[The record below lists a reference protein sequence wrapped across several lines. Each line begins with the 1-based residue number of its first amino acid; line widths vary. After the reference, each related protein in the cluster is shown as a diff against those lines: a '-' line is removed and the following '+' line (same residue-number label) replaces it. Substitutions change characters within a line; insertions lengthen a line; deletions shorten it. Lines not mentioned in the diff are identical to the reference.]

1 MSDDDDEYA
10 NYAPR
15 NAESMATLQLADVAR
30 DRFNLAKDNLTVAH
44 EVYQKEKKRYE
55 SLLEVN
61 FKFKYFF
68 KIFYILFKAIA
79 DDLHRR
85 ACPDMSARDRQQA
98 PKARLG
104 RVELDDR
111 HLIRIKVPGA
121 NFQKKATRKS

>member
-1 MSDDDDEYA
+1 MKKMSDDDDEYA

-61 FKFKYFF
+61 FKLKIFF
-68 KIFYILFKAIA
+68 KIINFTLRP
-79 DDLHRR
+79 LQ
-85 ACPDMSARDRQQA
+85 MTSTGA
-98 PKARLG
+98 P
-104 RVELDDR
+104 
-111 HLIRIKVPGA
+111 VPI
-121 NFQKKATRKS
+121 